1 MNLEDLNYKM
11 FIISDNYWVNYVY
24 MFKVQTFN
32 IALNLIYCSKLG
44 YEFSY
49 NTHFR
54 DDKQMRKWVQSHKAK
69 YKTFSLN
76 Y

>member
-1 MNLEDLNYKM
+1 MNLEDLNNKI
-11 FIISDNYWVNYVY
+11 FVISNNYWVNYVY
-24 MFKVQTFN
+24 MFKVQAFN
-32 IALNLIYCSKLG
+32 IVLNLIYYSKLG
-44 YEFSY
+44 YEFAY

-54 DDKQMRKWVQSHKAK
+54 DDKQIRKWMQSHKAR